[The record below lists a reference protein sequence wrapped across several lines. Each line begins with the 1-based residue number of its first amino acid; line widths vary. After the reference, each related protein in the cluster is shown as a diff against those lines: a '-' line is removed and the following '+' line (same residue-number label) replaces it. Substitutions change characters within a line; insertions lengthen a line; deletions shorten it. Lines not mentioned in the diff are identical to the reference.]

1 MKALTYLIY
10 IVLYEG
16 LILGGTGYAVF
27 TLGHSGWWFLLAVFF
42 SAGAISPGKWMYGD
56 NE

>member
-16 LILGGTGYAVF
+16 LIWGGTGYAVF
-27 TLGHSGWWFLLAVFF
+27 WRGFSGWWFLLAVVA
-42 SAGAISPGKWMYGD
+42 SASAYKPSKWIHGA
-56 NE
+56 EE